1 MKINKYIIGLGLTFS
16 FLFAGCDSFLDPAKD
31 GKLGEE
37 DIWNETRRA
46 FGFLND
52 AYNKLPSGY
61 NYIDNAML
69 AAGCDE
75 AVHSDV
81 TSDIKGFNNGT
92 WDSYF
97 LVENVWSKNYE
108 GIRIVNRFLERID
121 DLKMPVKPT
130 VSGTD
135 EQLIRTRERMKGE
148 AFFLR
153 AYFYFELIKRYGGVP
168 LFTKSL
174 TVEEAQQATRAS
186 YDDCMKQIIADC
198 DSAANRL
205 PEQYKGSSESVGF
218 DDKKELGR
226 PTTGAAYGL
235 KSRALLYWASP
246 LNNPGNDKERYKRSA
261 DAAQLVVKSAFR
273 YKLMNFTDDSE
284 SFTDLYAV
292 SENFLQY
299 HREIVFSTKYNNT
312 VSVEQQNSPLTM
324 GGKGLTN
331 PTQNLAD
338 AFGMANGKG
347 INEPGSGYDEDHPYV
362 GRDPRFY
369 MTFAYDGSEFTVND
383 KTQTIETFEGG
394 KDATATNKTATK
406 TGYYLKKLLSPQ
418 AVWDGRTN
426 NITRTWIL
434 MRYAEVLLN
443 YAEAMNEYCE
453 SPSQAP
459 NDSIYKVV
467 ELIRKRAELS
477 PYKLPAGLTKEEMRE
492 VIRNERRVEL
502 AFEEHRFFDI
512 RRWRLLDDPQE
523 KADYLKIEG
532 MQIVKDDN
540 DEPHYSKY
548 TVENRV
554 FDERMYLYPIPKS
567 EILRAPGITQN
578 PGW

>member
-1 MKINKYIIGLGLTFS
+1 
-16 FLFAGCDSFLDPAKD
+16 
-31 GKLGEE
+31 
-37 DIWNETRRA
+37 
-46 FGFLND
+46 
-52 AYNKLPSGY
+52 
-61 NYIDNAML
+61 ML

-75 AVHSDV
+75 AVHTDV

-426 NITRTWIL
+426 NARITDNLQDNQIRDK
-434 MRYAEVLLN
+434 VLRDFCNRVLG
-443 YAEAMNEYCE
+443 
-453 SPSQAP
+453 STIQLGIRSDRRGSLPHWR
-459 NDSIYKVV
+459 
-467 ELIRKRAELS
+467 EL
-477 PYKLPAGLTKEEMRE
+477 
-492 VIRNERRVEL
+492 RVEAGKECL
-502 AFEEHRFFDI
+502 IFYPNGGIPNGWFLGNNI
-512 RRWRLLDDPQE
+512 RYIDTVDGTE
-523 KADYLKIEG
+523 CNIYIS
-532 MQIVKDDN
+532 
-540 DEPHYSKY
+540 SKNQNIMY
-548 TVENRV
+548 DVEIKH
-554 FDERMYLYPIPKS
+554 L
-567 EILRAPGITQN
+567 
-578 PGW
+578 

>member
-1 MKINKYIIGLGLTFS
+1 
-16 FLFAGCDSFLDPAKD
+16 
-31 GKLGEE
+31 
-37 DIWNETRRA
+37 
-46 FGFLND
+46 
-52 AYNKLPSGY
+52 
-61 NYIDNAML
+61 
-69 AAGCDE
+69 
-75 AVHSDV
+75 
-81 TSDIKGFNNGT
+81 
-92 WDSYF
+92 
-97 LVENVWSKNYE
+97 
-108 GIRIVNRFLERID
+108 
-121 DLKMPVKPT
+121 
-130 VSGTD
+130 
-135 EQLIRTRERMKGE
+135 MKGE

-418 AVWDGRTN
+418 AVWDG
-426 NITRTWIL
+426 
-434 MRYAEVLLN
+434 
-443 YAEAMNEYCE
+443 
-453 SPSQAP
+453 
-459 NDSIYKVV
+459 VV

-567 EILRAPGITQN
+567 EILKAPGITQN

>member
-16 FLFAGCDSFLDPAKD
+16 FLVTGCDSFLEPEKD

-52 AYNKLPSGY
+52 AYNQLPNGY
-61 NYIDNAML
+61 NRIDNAML

-81 TSDIKGFNNGT
+81 TSTIKGFNNGT
-92 WDSYF
+92 WDTYN
-97 LVENVWSKNYE
+97 LVEDVWSKNYE

-121 DLKMPVKPT
+121 DLKIPEKQT
-130 VSGTD
+130 VVGSAD
-135 EQLIRTRERMKGE
+135 ETIRTRERMKGE
-148 AFFLR
+148 AHFLR
-153 AYFYFELIKRYGGVP
+153 AYFYFELVKRYGGVP

-174 TVEEAQQATRAS
+174 SVEEAQQATRAS
-186 YDDCMKQIIADC
+186 YDECMKQIIADC
-198 DSAANRL
+198 DTAAKRL
-205 PEQYKGSSESVGF
+205 PEQYRGTLVGF
-218 DDKKELGR
+218 DDRTQQGR

-246 LNNPGNDKERYKRSA
+246 LNNPDNDKERYKAAS

-273 YKLMNFTDDSE
+273 YRLSTFSDDE
-284 SFTDLYAV
+284 SFTDLYAT

-299 HREIVFSTKYNNT
+299 HREIVFCTRYNNT
-312 VSVEQQNSPLTM
+312 VSFEQQNAPLTM
-324 GGKGLTN
+324 GGKGYTN

-338 AFGMANGKG
+338 AFGMANGKR
-347 INEPGSGYDEDHPYV
+347 IDEAGSGYDPQHPYEN
-362 GRDPRFY
+362 RDPRFY

-383 KTQTIETFEGG
+383 KTQNIETFEGG
-394 KDATATNKTATK
+394 QDATATNKTATK
-406 TGYYLKKLLSPQ
+406 TGYYLKKLMSPQ
-418 AVWDGRTN
+418 AVWDGRSN
-426 NITRTWIL
+426 NVTRTWIL

-443 YAEAMNEYCE
+443 YAEAMNEYCDD
-453 SPSQAP
+453 PSAAP
-459 NDSIYKVV
+459 KDSIYTVV
-467 ELIRKRAELS
+467 ELVRRRAQLN
-477 PYKLPAGLTKEEMRE
+477 PYRLPKGLTKEEMRE

-502 AFEEHRFFDI
+502 AFEEHRFFDV

-523 KADYLKIEG
+523 KANYLKVEGIKIE
-532 MQIVKDDN
+532 KDDN
-540 DEPHYSKY
+540 DESHYS
-548 TVENRV
+548 TFTAEERI
-554 FDERMYLYPIPKS
+554 FDEKMYRYPIPQS
-567 EILRAPGITQN
+567 EILKAPGITQN